1 MPAPPTPTLTAVLR
15 AALLVLACAFAS
27 GCVSVMPWERER
39 LANPDMQFGGAEEL
53 HSAESHATEVREGSV
68 GGFDAAGGGCG
79 CN

>member
-1 MPAPPTPTLTAVLR
+1 MRLWTCF
-15 AALLVLACAFAS
+15 VLALSVVGLS
-27 GCVSVMPWERER
+27 GCISIMPWERER
-39 LANPDMQFGGAEEL
+39 LAATDMQFGGAEEM

>member
-1 MPAPPTPTLTAVLR
+1 MRLSI
-15 AALLVLACAFAS
+15 VLALALSAVGLS
-27 GCVSVMPWERER
+27 GCISIQPWERER
-39 LANPDMQFGGAEEL
+39 LAATDMQFGGAEEM

>member
-1 MPAPPTPTLTAVLR
+1 MR
-15 AALLVLACAFAS
+15 YLLVVLLGLLALGCAT
-27 GCVSVMPWERER
+27 VMPWERER
-39 LANPDMQFGGAEEL
+39 LAAPDMQFGGAESL